1 MQNQGNRNII
11 EDEMINVLI
20 AEDHHLV
27 RQGIRALLEK
37 AGDIKVIAEA
47 RDGQEAVE
55 LADQLSPDVIVM
67 DLAMPRLNGN
77 QATERICS
85 LHLPCQ
91 VVILSMYS
99 DEALVKQALRSG
111 AKGYLL
117 KQSVTEELLL
127 AVRAAYRG
135 ETFLSSAVSGSIL
148 ADMLS
153 GNESSADSFDRL
165 SAREQQ
171 VLKLVTEGR
180 TNNAIAQIMNVSVK
194 TVEKHRS
201 SLMQKLNVHDMAG
214 LVRVA
219 LKHGLIFLDE

>member
-1 MQNQGNRNII
+1 
-11 EDEMINVLI
+11 MISVLI

-37 AGDIKVIAEA
+37 AEDIKVVGEA
-47 RDGQEAVE
+47 KDGQEAVE
-55 LADQLSPDVIVM
+55 QAEQLSPDVVVM

-77 QATERICS
+77 QATERIRA

-99 DEALVKQALRSG
+99 DDVLVKQALRSG
-111 AKGYLL
+111 VKGYLL

-135 ETFLSSAVSGSIL
+135 ETYLSSAVSGSIL
-148 ADMLS
+148 ADVLS
-153 GNESSADSFDRL
+153 NAGSEADIEPFDRL

-171 VLKLVTEGR
+171 VLKLVAEGR

-214 LVRVA
+214 LVRIA
-219 LKHGLIFLDE
+219 MKHGLIFLDE

>member
-1 MQNQGNRNII
+1 
-11 EDEMINVLI
+11 MISVMI

-37 AGDIKVIAEA
+37 AEDIKVVGEA
-47 RDGQEAVE
+47 KDGQEAIE
-55 LADQLSPDVIVM
+55 QAEQLSPDVIVM

-77 QATERICS
+77 QATERIRA

-99 DEALVKQALRSG
+99 DDVLVKQALRSG
-111 AKGYLL
+111 VKGYLL

-127 AVRAAYRG
+127 AVRAAHRG
-135 ETFLSSAVSGSIL
+135 ETFLSSAVSGSVL
-148 ADMLS
+148 ADMLA
-153 GNESSADSFDRL
+153 GKETEMEPFDRL

-171 VLKLVTEGR
+171 VLKLVAEGR

-219 LKHGLIFLDE
+219 MKHGLIFMDE

>member
-1 MQNQGNRNII
+1 
-11 EDEMINVLI
+11 MIRVLI
-20 AEDHHLV
+20 VEDHHLV

-37 AGDIKVIAEA
+37 ADDMQVVGEA

-55 LADQLSPDVIVM
+55 LAEKLTPDVIVM
-67 DLAMPRLNGN
+67 DLSMPRLNGN
-77 QATERICS
+77 QATERVRA
-85 LHLPCQ
+85 LRLPSQ

-99 DEALVKQALRSG
+99 DETLVKQALRCG

-117 KQSVTEELLL
+117 KHSVTEELLL
-127 AVRAAYRG
+127 AVRAACRG
-135 ETFLSSAVSGSIL
+135 ETYLTSAVSGQIL
-148 ADMLS
+148 ADVLTPPGDS
-153 GNESSADSFDRL
+153 GDSQPYDRL

-171 VLKLVTEGR
+171 VLKLVAEGR

-214 LVRVA
+214 LVKVA
-219 LKHGLIFLDE
+219 MKHGLIFMDE

>member
-1 MQNQGNRNII
+1 
-11 EDEMINVLI
+11 MIRVLI
-20 AEDHHLV
+20 VEDHHLV

-37 AGDIKVIAEA
+37 ADDMQVVGEA

-55 LADQLSPDVIVM
+55 LAEKLTPDVIVM
-67 DLAMPRLNGN
+67 DLSMPRLNGT
-77 QATERICS
+77 QATERVRA
-85 LHLPCQ
+85 LRLPSQ

-99 DEALVKQALRSG
+99 DETLVKQALRCG

-117 KQSVTEELLL
+117 KHSVTEELLL
-127 AVRAAYRG
+127 AVRAPGRG
-135 ETFLSSAVSGSIL
+135 ATYLSSAVSGQIL
-148 ADMLS
+148 ADVLTPPGDS
-153 GNESSADSFDRL
+153 GDSQPYDRL

-171 VLKLVTEGR
+171 VLKLVAEGR

-214 LVRVA
+214 LVKVA
-219 LKHGLIFLDE
+219 MKHGLIFMDE